1 MIYLEDDNHL
11 PDGTHDIVGKLQ
23 EVIVTDKTIEE
34 ICKDIIKNEFMNE
47 VNNWGCDFEDIL
59 DDSVGMGE
67 TYAEALSNADWNC
80 TKYYVRFGENNNVRL
95 FKVLNIEENTNDDI
109 FDIKNNNDG
118 TYDFNIKFTV
128 DEDELCCLS
137 GAIDKCEF

>member
-23 EVIVTDKTIEE
+23 EVIVTDKTLEE
-34 ICKDIIKNEFMNE
+34 TCKDIIKNEFMKE

-67 TYAEALSNADWNC
+67 TYTFWR
-80 TKYYVRFGENNNVRL
+80 K
-95 FKVLNIEENTNDDI
+95 
-109 FDIKNNNDG
+109 
-118 TYDFNIKFTV
+118 
-128 DEDELCCLS
+128 
-137 GAIDKCEF
+137 